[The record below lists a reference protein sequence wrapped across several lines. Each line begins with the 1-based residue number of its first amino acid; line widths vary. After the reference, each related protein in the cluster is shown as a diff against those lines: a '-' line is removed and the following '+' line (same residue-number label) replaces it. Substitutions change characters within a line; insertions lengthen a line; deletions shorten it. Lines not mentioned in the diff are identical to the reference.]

1 MKDVFWIKG
10 NPSFHLAILICP
22 LGDDL
27 MEAGLRSFKKKGV
40 ETVVS
45 LLEEKEAIWL
55 GLEDEGPHAERMGL
69 RFLGYPI
76 PDAHLPQ
83 DTDSFRTWVEVL
95 AGRLLAGEHIGI
107 HCRGSIGRSTV
118 VAACALIHTG
128 WTPKTALTAI
138 EVARGVPVPD
148 TQEQKDWILR
158 YKVEP

>member
-10 NPSFHLAILICP
+10 SPAIHLAILLRP

-27 MEAGLRSFKKKGV
+27 MEAGLRSIKKKGV
-40 ETVVS
+40 ETVAS

-69 RFLGYPI
+69 RFLSYPI

-83 DTDSFRTWVEVL
+83 DPDSFRAWIEEL
-95 AGRLLAGEHIGI
+95 AGRILAGERIGI

-118 VAACALIHTG
+118 AAACALIHLG
-128 WTPKTALTAI
+128 WTPKAALKAI
-138 EVARGVPVPD
+138 EEARGAPVPD
-148 TQEQKDWILR
+148 TQEQKEWILR
-158 YKVEP
+158 YKAEP